1 MSMNK
6 YTKPKKVFDLDIV
19 KPGEFIIIREFDIS
33 GNCTTR
39 KGIIKEVKEETLSYA
54 FYNPISATN
63 VGHATLNLKDLWT
76 GGPTGIEFD
85 IVMEEK

>member
-6 YTKPKKVFDLDIV
+6 YTKPKKVFDLNIV
-19 KPGEFIIIREFDIS
+19 KPGEFIVIREFDIS

-39 KGIIKEVKEETLSYA
+39 KGIIKEVKEETLYYG
-54 FYNPISATN
+54 FYNPMSTTCM
-63 VGHATLNLKDLWT
+63 GHGTLNLKDLWT

-85 IVMEEK
+85 IVEEK